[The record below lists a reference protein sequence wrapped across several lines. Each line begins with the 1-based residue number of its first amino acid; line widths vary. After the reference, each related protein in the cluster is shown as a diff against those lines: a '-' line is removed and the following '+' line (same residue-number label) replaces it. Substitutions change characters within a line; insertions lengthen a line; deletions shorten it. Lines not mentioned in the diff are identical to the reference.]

1 MHKQRV
7 RQTIKGLKVRSKH
20 HGSDILNETKGKTYK
35 KIESSVEAFARHVSL
50 ALSLAISEE
59 ELIIEVNVY
68 SVFSMHQATF

>member
-7 RQTIKGLKVRSKH
+7 GQTTKGLKVRSKH
-20 HGSDILNETKGKTYK
+20 RGSDILNETKGKTYK
-35 KIESSVEAFARHVSL
+35 IESSVEPFARHVSL

-68 SVFSMHQATF
+68 SFSMHQATF